1 MATHSRILAWRI
13 PWAEEPEGLQSMG
26 SEKSWTQLSTH
37 GFYNLGGYIFF
48 FFTKKKGIGS
58 KPIQHLYLTL
68 MTSLRR
74 YSNPESSYQSKL
86 LSATLLPS
94 HLKIK
99 KFLRGRKGV
108 N

>member
-1 MATHSRILAWRI
+1 MDFIIWGDSFLFLFLFLI
-13 PWAEEPEGLQSMG
+13 
-26 SEKSWTQLSTH
+26 
-37 GFYNLGGYIFF
+37 
-48 FFTKKKGIGS
+48 KKKGIGS

-99 KFLRGRKGV
+99 IFKGKERDKLGV
-108 N
+108 FD